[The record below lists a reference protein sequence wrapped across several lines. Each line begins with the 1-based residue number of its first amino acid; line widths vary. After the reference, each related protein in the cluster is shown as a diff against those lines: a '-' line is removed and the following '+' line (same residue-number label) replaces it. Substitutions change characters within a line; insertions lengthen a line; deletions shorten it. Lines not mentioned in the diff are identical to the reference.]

1 MAGEPAVD
9 GVVRAIQLARARA
22 KYQGFMK
29 GVTASLMD
37 VRWLLEQTMKG
48 SKNEGVLDR
57 EGDLL
62 VERYLEME
70 APYRLRQMKE
80 YLTALGEAVRDVG
93 EFPQAL
99 EKLEAERGRLL
110 ARVRNQRNENEET
123 GAARG
128 VPEELAG
135 YAEQLDSMGKELD
148 RQAHDF
154 LLTFIQTNRV
164 SKEVARSLLEGEEA
178 T

>member
-1 MAGEPAVD
+1 MASEPTVD

-22 KYQGFMK
+22 KYQGFTK

-37 VRWLLEQTMKG
+37 VQWLLEQTMKG
-48 SKNEGVLDR
+48 RKNEGVLDR

-70 APYRLRQMKE
+70 VPYRLQQMKE
-80 YLTALGEAVRDVG
+80 YLTALGEAGQDAG

-110 ARVRNQRNENEET
+110 ARVRSQQRESEDKDR
-123 GAARG
+123 AKG

-135 YAEQLDSMGKELD
+135 YAGQLDSIGKELD
-148 RQAHDF
+148 KQAHDF
-154 LLTFIQTNRV
+154 LLTFIQNSRV
-164 SKEVARSLLEGEEA
+164 SRELARSLLEGEEA